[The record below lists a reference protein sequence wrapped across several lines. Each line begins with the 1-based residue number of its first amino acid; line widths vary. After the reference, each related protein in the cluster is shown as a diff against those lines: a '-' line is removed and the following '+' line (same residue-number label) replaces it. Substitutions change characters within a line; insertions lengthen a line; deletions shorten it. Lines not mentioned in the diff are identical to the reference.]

1 MRRCDIDGFVG
12 LGVLVMASVSG
23 DSSHPLAVGSW
34 AVDADSASKSE
45 RYVAARLATA
55 GADYKGVAITI
66 FVLAVLLFT
75 LVWLVVGVFAEH
87 WLVPGGLPRW
97 ARWIWFATTFIVLAG
112 AIIRWVIPLIR
123 YRVNLVYAARVIEQ
137 EHPDLHN
144 DLVNAVLVKNNEE
157 GSSQRMVRSLKRRAA
172 KQLSSVPSGDVVVD
186 RQSVLR
192 LVYVIAAFIMVL
204 SLYEVFGPKSLLR
217 SSFGIIS

>member
-45 RYVAARLATA
+45 RYVASRLATA

-66 FVLAVLLFT
+66 FALAVLLFT

-87 WLVPGGLPRW
+87 WLVSGGLPRW
-97 ARWIWFATTFIVLAG
+97 ARW
-112 AIIRWVIPLIR
+112 
-123 YRVNLVYAARVIEQ
+123 
-137 EHPDLHN
+137 
-144 DLVNAVLVKNNEE
+144 
-157 GSSQRMVRSLKRRAA
+157 
-172 KQLSSVPSGDVVVD
+172 
-186 RQSVLR
+186 
-192 LVYVIAAFIMVL
+192 
-204 SLYEVFGPKSLLR
+204 
-217 SSFGIIS
+217 